1 MKTLI
6 GLLLCAGLALSGAQA
21 QAQARVYHQAEL
33 DAMMAPIALYPD
45 GLLSQIL
52 IAATYPD
59 EVAAAAGWSRDN
71 PQYSGQDAV
80 SAVSHMDW
88 DASVKSL
95 AAFPDLLARMG
106 ESPQWT
112 RDLGQAFLQQEPHV
126 MDTVQ
131 SLRRRARDSGHLQ
144 SNEQYAVKEQGEAI
158 VVQPASPQVVYVPYY
173 DPYVVYGPWWWPA
186 YRPVYW
192 GPWAPAPVFVT
203 TSFFY
208 AAPIWRHHH
217 VRVVH
222 RPYYAHHSHTHVT
235 PGRWQHR
242 PATGGYTRVP
252 ESRRQPV
259 VNSAPPIRRVEQQN
273 RATEQ
278 RSFENRFQQRSFQQ
292 RPLQQRSFEQRQQA
306 RPQAQMPAAPAFS
319 QARPQQFRGEMRQQP
334 QFRNEAR
341 REMPRGQQNREARQF
356 RGNGRG

>member
-6 GLLLCAGLALSGAQA
+6 GLLLCAGLAFPLG
-21 QAQARVYHQAEL
+21 QARAQERLYHQAEL
-33 DAMMAPIALYPD
+33 DAMLAPIALYPD

-59 EVAAAAGWSRDN
+59 EVAAAASWSREH

-80 SAVSHMDW
+80 SAVNHMEW

-95 AAFPDLLARMG
+95 VAFPDLLARMG

-131 SLRRRARDSGHLQ
+131 SLRRRARESGHLQ
-144 SNEQYAVKEQGEAI
+144 SNEQYAVKEQGDTI

-192 GPWAPAPVFVT
+192 GPWVAAPVFVT

-208 AAPIWRHHH
+208 AAPIWHHHH

-222 RPYYAHHSHTHVT
+222 RPYYSHHSHTHVV
-235 PGRWQHR
+235 PGRWKHAPSQ
-242 PATGGYTRVP
+242 PAVR
-252 ESRRQPV
+252 
-259 VNSAPPIRRVEQQN
+259 SAPPIRRVEQ
-273 RATEQ
+273 RSRGIEQ
-278 RSFENRFQQRSFQQ
+278 RGSENRFQQRSFQQ
-292 RPLQQRSFEQRQQA
+292 RPLQQRSFEQRQQL

-319 QARPQQFRGEMRQQP
+319 QARPQQFRS
-334 QFRNEAR
+334 
-341 REMPRGQQNREARQF
+341 EMPRGQQFRNEMPRGQQFRSEMPRGQQFRGEARQS